1 MKKRMLPLLL
11 ALTMALSLVGAP
23 ALAADGMTY
32 SPSSTPGKVTAATA
46 IDTGIPGLTLTV
58 GADEWTYS
66 AIGNIV
72 SDSGAA
78 YPGYLVGK
86 TNPKVADGV
95 GTYYSFALDAS
106 LGTGTLEIMY
116 RLGGGKQF
124 FILDNGTAMSG
135 FDGMTIDQT
144 ANASSTIIVQ
154 GGHTYTVYAQGSKL
168 RLYGCT
174 FKNVD
179 PAKEFAGEIAAFAF
193 DKIKGQNAD
202 KDHVDEN
209 LELLDSYES
218 RFGSC
223 DVNWTTSNAAA
234 IANDGTVNCQKTET
248 KVTLTG
254 TFQVQENR
262 QFKAD
267 VVFDLTVAADPDD
280 ASAVAK
286 AAETLTLGDTSSVKR
301 NLELPATGK
310 RGTAITWAS
319 SDPTL
324 VGSDGKVYPAA
335 QVDKTATLT
344 ATITRGGQSATK
356 DFTVNVA
363 GMVPITVDSWSY
375 QDQSGAPRFSYAPGA
390 RLHTVNVTCNNPNPD
405 PDDTIFVQVCA
416 ADGSVKAS
424 HDFSMQEV
432 FANVPVGKSTALY
445 MDLPMSEGDHVEV
458 MARNVKTGVTLV
470 EPVRAD
476 DTVSDGAVIYVVGD
490 STASI
495 YGDERYPRKGWAQ
508 LFGGYFNGVS
518 VTDLALSGRA
528 SMSFKKEAN
537 YDTLKSSLKKGDYL
551 IVQFGHND
559 NKAESFT
566 DPAGDRFTDGSYKQS
581 MLEYVELAWE
591 KGAHP
596 ILATSI
602 SRRKT
607 SDASLEAYVNATRE
621 LANELSIPC
630 IDLYARTN
638 GWINE
643 VGAENAKDMFNYVK
657 KDDPRFMGY
666 ANFKLSEFYGKD
678 STDDTH
684 INIYGADLI
693 SQWAADELKE
703 MGVPLAAKMN
713 AHRATY
719 PLPSYATGAG
729 TPATPPSTDFSAN
742 ASAGN
747 ASSNRPADLDSAKW
761 WYPAVCA
768 VLDSGAMKG
777 TNLGFEPDKNVTTA
791 SVYQTVYNMEGAPA
805 PAGSKAVAVPDGAWY
820 AAALNW
826 AANAGLFDGG
836 SFTDADASRGVV
848 KNIMDAYCAQKG
860 ITVSLFKGNESGDMM
875 LDKTL
880 TRAEWAQVLVNFEN
894 AKKAK

>member
-23 ALAADGMTY
+23 ALAADGMTF
-32 SPSSTPGKVTAATA
+32 SPSATPGKVTAATA

-95 GTYYSFALDAS
+95 GTYYAFALDAS

-124 FILDNGTAMSG
+124 FILDNGAAMNG

-179 PAKEFAGEIAAFAF
+179 PAKEFGDEIAAFAF
-193 DKIKGQNAD
+193 DKIKGVNAD

-209 LELLDSYES
+209 LELVDSYES

-223 DVNWTTSNAAA
+223 DVSWDTSNAAV

-254 TFQVQENR
+254 HFQVQENR
-262 QFKAD
+262 EFKAD
-267 VVFDLTVAADPDD
+267 VVFEVTVAADPDD

-286 AAETLTLGDTSSVKR
+286 AAEALILGDTSSVKR
-301 NLELPATGK
+301 NLELPTAGK
-310 RGTAITWAS
+310 RGTSITWAS

-335 QVDKTATLT
+335 NVDKTATLT
-344 ATITRGGQSATK
+344 ATITRGGQSAAK
-356 DFTVNVA
+356 DFTVTVA
-363 GMVPITVDSWSY
+363 GMTPITVDSWSY
-375 QDQSGAPRFSYAPGA
+375 QDQSGATRFSYAPGV
-390 RLHTVNVTCNNPNPD
+390 RLHTVNVTCNNPNPG

-458 MARNVKTGVTLV
+458 MARNVKSGVTLV

-508 LFGGYFNGVS
+508 LLGGYFNGVT

-537 YDTLKSSLKKGDYL
+537 YEKLKSSLKKGDYL

-566 DPAGDRFTDGSYKQS
+566 DPAGDRFTGGSYKQS

-621 LANELSIPC
+621 LAAELSVPC

-666 ANFKLSEFYGKD
+666 ANFKQSEFYGKD

-693 SQWAADELKE
+693 SQWAADELKAL
-703 MGVPLAAKMN
+703 GVPLAAKLN

-742 ASAGN
+742 AA
-747 ASSNRPADLDSAKW
+747 ATANRPADLDSGKW

-791 SVYQTVYNMEGAPA
+791 SVYQTIYNMELAPA
-805 PAGSKAVAVPDGAWY
+805 PAGSKTVSVPDGAWY

-848 KNIMDAYCAQKG
+848 KTVMDAYCAQKG

>member
-11 ALTMALSLVGAP
+11 ALAMALSLVSVP
-23 ALAADGMTY
+23 ALAADGLTY
-32 SPSSTPGKVTAATA
+32 SPSSAPGKVTAETV

-72 SDSGAA
+72 SDSGVT
-78 YPGYLVGK
+78 YPGYIVGK
-86 TNPKVADGV
+86 ANPKVASKT
-95 GTYYSFALDAS
+95 GTYYSFAVDPGVAA
-106 LGTGTLEIMY
+106 GTLEIMY

-124 FILDNGTAMSG
+124 FIMDNGTAMTG
-135 FDGMTIDQT
+135 YDGAVIDQT
-144 ANASSTIIVQ
+144 ANASATIIVQ

-179 PAKEFAGEIAAFAF
+179 PAKEFADEIAAFSF
-193 DKIKGQNAD
+193 DKIKGANTD
-202 KDHVDEN
+202 KDHVEEN
-209 LELLDSYES
+209 LNLVDSYES

-223 DVNWTTSNAAA
+223 DVNWDTSNAAV
-234 IANDGTVNCQKTET
+234 IANDGAVNCQKTET

-254 TFQVQENR
+254 HFQVQGNR
-262 QFKAD
+262 KFKAD
-267 VVFDLTVAADPDD
+267 VVFDVTVSADPDD

-286 AAETLTLGDTSSVKR
+286 AAEALTLGDTSSVKR
-301 NLELPATGK
+301 NLSLPTAGK
-310 RGTAITWAS
+310 RGTTITWKS
-319 SDPTL
+319 SDPA
-324 VGSDGKVYPAA
+324 VVDNDGKVYPAA
-335 QVDKTATLT
+335 QADKSATLT
-344 ATITRGGQSATK
+344 ATIARGGESATK
-356 DFTVNVA
+356 DFAVTVA
-363 GMVPITVDSWSY
+363 GIVPVTLDSWSY
-375 QDQSGAPRFSYAPGA
+375 QDASGAPRFSYAPGA
-390 RLHTVNVTCNNPNPD
+390 RLYSVNVTCNDPNPD
-405 PDDTIFVQVCA
+405 PDDAIFVQVCA
-416 ADGSVKAS
+416 ADGSIKAS
-424 HDFSMQEV
+424 RDFSMKET
-432 FANVPVGKSTALY
+432 FANIPVGKSTALY
-445 MDLPMSEGDHVEV
+445 MDLPMDSGDHVEV

-476 DTVSDGAVIYVVGD
+476 DTVADGAVIYVVGD
-490 STASI
+490 STASV
-495 YGDERYPRKGWAQ
+495 YGDDRYPRKGWAQ
-508 LFGGYFNGVS
+508 LFGGYFNGVT

-537 YDTLKSSLKKGDYL
+537 YETLKNSLKKGDYL

-566 DPAGDRFTDGSYKQS
+566 DPAGDRFTEGSYKQS

-591 KGAHP
+591 KGAKP

-607 SDASLEAYVNATRE
+607 SDASLEVYVKAAKE
-621 LANELSIPC
+621 LAAELSIPC

-643 VGAENAKDMFNYVK
+643 VGVENAKDMFNYVK

-666 ANFKLSEFYGKD
+666 ANFKMSEFYGKD

-693 SQWAADELKE
+693 SQWAADELKAL
-703 MGVPLAAKMN
+703 GVPVAAKLS

-742 ASAGN
+742 TSAP
-747 ASSNRPADLDSAKW
+747 AANRPADLDSSKW

-777 TNLGFEPDKNVTTA
+777 TDLGFEPDKNVTTA
-791 SVYQTVYNMEGAPA
+791 SVYQTIYNMEGSPA
-805 PAGSKAVAVPDGAWY
+805 PAGSKTVSVPDGAWY

-826 AANAGLFDGG
+826 AANAGLYDGAN
-836 SFTDADASRGVV
+836 FADADANRGVV

-875 LDKTL
+875 LGEPL
-880 TRAEWAQVLVNFEN
+880 TRAQWAQVLVNFEN
-894 AKKAK
+894 AKKA